1 MGRGSARDLIDRN
14 FKCAPANFEMQ
25 EPGQKLRRAR
35 EHLRLTYRDVEEASQ
50 QIATLHGNHEYLI
63 GLSRLADIENKG
75 TLPSVYRLYSL
86 CAIYKLQFA
95 AVLGWFGIE
104 LERLPTDA
112 AHVTLK
118 RTHPFDFPVSD
129 RAVIDLPLEL
139 DLPLDIEGGVDLRST
154 FYLSR
159 QVQRWGRLS
168 LALMGA
174 LDLKRN
180 RYAFIGTDD
189 WSMHP
194 IIAPGA
200 FLQLDVTRRKIA
212 RDGWSSENERPI
224 YFIEHREGFRCGWC
238 TQQDDALFVQ
248 FHPSSPEAPELFP
261 LRQIEVIGQVVAVA
275 MRLDLAKR
283 RHTRS

>member
-1 MGRGSARDLIDRN
+1 MQKIQLIASSNARRN
-14 FKCAPANFEMQ
+14 SEMQ

-35 EHLRLTYRDVEEASQ
+35 EQLRLTYRDVEEASQ

-86 CAIYKLQFA
+86 CAIYKLKFA
-95 AVLGWFGIE
+95 VVLRWFGVE

-118 RTHPFDFPVSD
+118 RTHPFDFSVSD
-129 RAVIDLPLEL
+129 RAVIDVPVEI
-139 DLPLDIEGGVDLRST
+139 DDGFDLRNTS
-154 FYLSR
+154 YLSR
-159 QVQRWGRLS
+159 HVQRWGRLS
-168 LALMGA
+168 LALMGG

-194 IIAPGA
+194 IISPGS
-200 FLQLDVTRRKIA
+200 FLQVDVTRRKIA

-224 YFIEHREGFRCGWC
+224 YFVESRERFRCCWC
-238 TQQDDALFVQ
+238 TQQEDDLFIQ
-248 FHPSSPEAPELFP
+248 FHPSSQEPPGIFP
-261 LRQIEVIGQVVAVA
+261 MRDVDVIGLVVGVA